1 MAAMALQSCVSLKLP
16 FQFAFCSPNLH
27 SLLWWLIT
35 PDVLQNVVAHV
46 WFVCWSVA
54 KFQGN
59 WTQPWQCGQRLG
71 HGTQAS
77 TQSRHSVFSLRQ
89 LANRHLVRREMQRY
103 EWLSKDFLT
112 FFRKFSAVNFC
123 LKSGFDLLHFPISMN
138 VLILRLNADLWVSLA
153 LLTFFRKFSAVNF
166 CLKSGFD
173 LLHYPS
179 PRMYWF

>member
-59 WTQPWQCGQRLG
+59 WTQPWQCGPRLG

-77 TQSRHSVFSLRQ
+77 TQSRRHSVFSLRQ

-123 LKSGFDLLHFPISMN
+123 
-138 VLILRLNADLWVSLA
+138 W
-153 LLTFFRKFSAVNF
+153 
-166 CLKSGFD
+166 KSGFD

-179 PRMYWF
+179 SLMYWFWDWMLICGCLLLFWHFFPNFLLWILVWKVGLIYYTTHLH